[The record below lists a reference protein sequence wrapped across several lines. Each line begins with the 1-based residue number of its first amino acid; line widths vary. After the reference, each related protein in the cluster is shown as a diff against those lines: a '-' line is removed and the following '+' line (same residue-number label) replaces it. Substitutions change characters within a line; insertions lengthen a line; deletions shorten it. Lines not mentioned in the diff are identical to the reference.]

1 VLIDREENGFTDTKM
16 ETQSERCGTIVERR
30 PRILIAGMGNI
41 LLRDDGVGVHAVK
54 RFPPAVG
61 REYRAVE
68 VGCAVFDAL
77 HLFDWAERILLIDAM
92 QAGRPP
98 GTVYRV
104 DSLKDMD
111 MGTMPAS
118 LHEFSVIQA
127 LEMVHRDPM
136 PAISIIGIE
145 PEIIDYGLEL
155 SDVVEASL
163 PLVWETGQEIVRKW
177 IMDLENRGAVDAF
190 EGFTVKK
197 PILAERTSVSRL

>member
-1 VLIDREENGFTDTKM
+1 MKTLLEKPGI
-16 ETQSERCGTIVERR
+16 IVERR

-54 RFPPAVG
+54 RFPRAED

-92 QAGRPP
+92 QAGRTP

-104 DSLKDMD
+104 DSLKDME

-127 LEMVHRDPM
+127 LEMIHKDPM
-136 PAISIIGIE
+136 PAVSIIGVE

-155 SDVVEASL
+155 SKTVEASL
-163 PLVWETGQEIVRKW
+163 PLVWQTGRRIVEEWIREYPARDAANPYETYKRMNPISAKADNPF
-177 IMDLENRGAVDAF
+177 ILEQQ
-190 EGFTVKK
+190 
-197 PILAERTSVSRL
+197 

>member
-1 VLIDREENGFTDTKM
+1 MNTLLEEPGINA
-16 ETQSERCGTIVERR
+16 ERG

-41 LLRDDGVGVHAVK
+41 LLKDDGVGVHAVK
-54 RFPPAVG
+54 RFPPAESG
-61 REYRAVE
+61 EYRAVE

-92 QAGRPP
+92 QAGGPP

-111 MGTMPAS
+111 MGTAPVS

-127 LEMVHRDPM
+127 LEMIQKDPM
-136 PAISIIGIE
+136 PAVSIIGVE

-155 SDVVEASL
+155 SEAVESSL

-177 IMDLENRGAVDAF
+177 IRNYENRGAIDAS
-190 EGFTVKK
+190 EGFIGKK
-197 PILAERTSVSRL
+197 PISADQTSVSRL